1 MVKIYLYVFYIFIP
15 CLANGHRS
23 YYCTYT
29 IIINTY
35 NKTKNFK
42 SSKTNSIFLTFYI
55 PNNRFI
61 NNSNYNKF
69 ISMNTL

>member
-1 MVKIYLYVFYIFIP
+1 MYFIFLYLVWPMAI
-15 CLANGHRS
+15 GHIIVP
-23 YYCTYT
+23 T
-29 IIINTY
+29 IVINTY